1 MAAGKTIQRECL
13 HAARGAK
20 GIGKMR
26 VAAKLVVL
34 FAGLASAVAGHAQ
47 NCSGMSLGKN
57 ASLNGFVPFPSSNL
71 WNTDISAAPVDP
83 NSAAITGAAGFAGL
97 HLHFDFSSQDIYGIP
112 YVVVDSTTTPS
123 VPINVIDYASE
134 SDVVVAPYPANAPIE
149 GKPADCTGWPDTY
162 QGDAHVLVLDRAT
175 CELYETFN
183 TNRCSGQWNAS
194 SETIWNMKTGAA
206 RPWGW
211 TSADA
216 AGLPIFAGLVRYDE
230 VATGAIHH
238 AIRFTMQHT
247 KNDANDGYFVPPATH
262 AAGTTWGVSNVMG
275 MRIRLKA
282 GFDISGFS
290 AANQVILSAMKH
302 YGMIL
307 ADNGGYFFFQGAP
320 DPRWDDN
327 DLENLNAV
335 GSENFEVVQ
344 MTPEFPGYDSATA
357 PTGPSPIINSFTA
370 SASTVSSGKPV
381 TLSYSVSG
389 DSYDYIDVVGPVAA
403 GGGSVIVNPTA
414 TRTYTLYSTNA
425 YGQTASAPLA
435 VTVPGSV
442 VTPPVFTPPSG
453 TYALPQPVTISTPT
467 STAATI
473 HYTTNGSAPTT
484 NSAVFS
490 VANPVMVTAPAT
502 LKAIAVV
509 PGYGAP
515 SAVGSAAYN
524 MPTAAA
530 TPTFSPAGGA
540 YTAAQK
546 VTIGSSTS
554 GATVYYTTGGATPT
568 SSSTKY
574 TAPVTVAATETL
586 KAIAVASGYTTSG
599 VASATYTINLPAAT
613 PTFAPAAGTYTSAQ
627 TVTLADSIH
636 GASFYYTTNGA
647 TPTTNSSK
655 YAAPGIRVP
664 ATETIKA
671 IATAAGY
678 STSAVGS
685 ATYTIATAPSVT
697 TLAATAIGT
706 PKATLNGKATADNA
720 TTKYWFAYGTSKTA
734 LTSTTTKTG
743 SLTGTTATAVSAT
756 LSNLKAKTTYYFQ
769 VVASNAVGT
778 TPGTV
783 LSFTTN

>member
-1 MAAGKTIQRECL
+1 MK
-13 HAARGAK
+13 
-20 GIGKMR
+20 
-26 VAAKLVVL
+26 VVAKLLVL
-34 FAGLASAVAGHAQ
+34 VACLAATSAAHAQ
-47 NCSGMSLGKN
+47 NCSGMSLGNN

-71 WNTDISAAPVDP
+71 WNTDISAAPLDP
-83 NSAAITGAAGFAGL
+83 NSAAITSAAGFAGL

-123 VPINVIDYASE
+123 VPINVIDYASQ

-162 QGDAHVLVLDRAT
+162 QSDAHVLVLDRAT

-183 TNRCSGQWNAS
+183 TNRCNGQWNAS

-230 VATGAIHH
+230 VAAGAIHH
-238 AIRFTMQHT
+238 AIRFTMAHT

-262 AAGTTWGVSNVMG
+262 AAGTDWGVSNVMG

-282 GFDISGFS
+282 GFDISKFS
-290 AANQVILSAMKH
+290 AANQVILTAMKH

-357 PTGPSPIINSFTA
+357 PTGPAPVINSFTA
-370 SASTVSSGKPV
+370 SATTVSSGKQV
-381 TLSYSVSG
+381 TLTYSVSS
-389 DSYDYIDVVGPVAA
+389 DSYDYIDVLGPVAA
-403 GGGSVIVNPTA
+403 GSGSVNINPAA
-414 TRTYTLYSTNA
+414 TQTYTLYATNS
-425 YGQTASAPLA
+425 YGQTASTPIT

-442 VTPPVFTPPSG
+442 VRPPVFTPPSG
-453 TYALPQPVTISTPT
+453 MYSVPQPVTISTPT

-473 HYTTNGSAPTT
+473 HYTTNGSTPTT

-490 VANPVMVTAPAT
+490 IANPVMITAPAT

-509 PGYGAP
+509 PGYSVP
-515 SAVGSAAYN
+515 SAVASAAYN
-524 MPTAAA
+524 QPLVAAS
-530 TPTFSPAGGA
+530 PSFSPVAGT

-546 VTIGSSTS
+546 VTIGDSTS
-554 GATVYYTTGGATPT
+554 GATVYYTTNGVAPT

-574 TAPVTVAATETL
+574 TAPVTVSATETL
-586 KAIAVASGYTTSG
+586 KAFALATGYTTSA
-599 VASATYTINLPAAT
+599 VASATYTINLPAAA
-613 PTFAPAAGTYTSAQ
+613 PTLSPAQGAYTSAQ

-636 GASFYYTTNGA
+636 GATIYYTTNGA

-655 YAAPGIRVP
+655 YAAPGIKVS

-678 STSAVGS
+678 STSPVAS
-685 ATYTIATAPSVT
+685 ATYTIAAAPTVT
-697 TLAATAIGT
+697 TVAASAIAT
-706 PKATLNGKATADNA
+706 PRATLNGKVTANNA
-720 TTKYWFAYGTSKTA
+720 TTQYWFAYGTSSNALNNSTA
-734 LTSTTTKTG
+734 KSG
-743 SLTGTTATAVSAT
+743 SLTGTAATAVSAT
-756 LSNLKAKTTYYFQ
+756 LTSLKAKTTYYFQ
-769 VVASNAVGT
+769 VVASNAVAT
-778 TPGTV
+778 TRGAT
-783 LSFTTN
+783 LSFKTN

>member
-1 MAAGKTIQRECL
+1 MVIVFALPVRQE
-13 HAARGAK
+13 

-71 WNTDISAAPVDP
+71 WNTDVSAAPVDP
-83 NSAAITGAAGFAGL
+83 NSAAITSASGFAGL

-183 TNRCSGQWNAS
+183 TNRCNGQWNAS

-230 VATGAIHH
+230 VAAGAIHH

-290 AANQVILSAMKH
+290 AANQVILTAMKH

-357 PTGPSPIINSFTA
+357 PTGPAPVINSFTA

-389 DSYDYIDVVGPVAA
+389 DSYDYIDVYALLNQCLRSNRQCAAYRHGARLGGHAA
-403 GGGSVIVNPTA
+403 GLHSAFRHVCSAAAGDDQHAHVHGRNHPLHHQRERAHDQLGGVL
-414 TRTYTLYSTNA
+414 RDE
-425 YGQTASAPLA
+425 
-435 VTVPGSV
+435 PGH
-442 VTPPVFTPPSG
+442 G
-453 TYALPQPVTISTPT
+453 
-467 STAATI
+467 
-473 HYTTNGSAPTT
+473 NG
-484 NSAVFS
+484 
-490 VANPVMVTAPAT
+490 
-502 LKAIAVV
+502 
-509 PGYGAP
+509 PGYAEGDCGCARIRR
-515 SAVGSAAYN
+515 
-524 MPTAAA
+524 
-530 TPTFSPAGGA
+530 
-540 YTAAQK
+540 AQCSG
-546 VTIGSSTS
+546 IGS
-554 GATVYYTTGGATPT
+554 
-568 SSSTKY
+568 
-574 TAPVTVAATETL
+574 L
-586 KAIAVASGYTTSG
+586 
-599 VASATYTINLPAAT
+599 
-613 PTFAPAAGTYTSAQ
+613 
-627 TVTLADSIH
+627 
-636 GASFYYTTNGA
+636 
-647 TPTTNSSK
+647 
-655 YAAPGIRVP
+655 
-664 ATETIKA
+664 
-671 IATAAGY
+671 
-678 STSAVGS
+678 
-685 ATYTIATAPSVT
+685 
-697 TLAATAIGT
+697 
-706 PKATLNGKATADNA
+706 
-720 TTKYWFAYGTSKTA
+720 
-734 LTSTTTKTG
+734 
-743 SLTGTTATAVSAT
+743 
-756 LSNLKAKTTYYFQ
+756 
-769 VVASNAVGT
+769 
-778 TPGTV
+778 
-783 LSFTTN
+783 